1 MIWSERPS
9 SFASASGRH
18 LRFSASGWNKEGDND
33 PSRWMQE
40 GEAMPGSQCSV
51 DFKSLDF
58 STLRDMCPPSETVDI
73 TCCLPLA
80 RIVSGLPL
88 DPSIMSETCRNDFF
102 QALSEAG
109 FDPNQLLG
117 VCMPHLAPLVQTG
130 KAFSTK
136 SLPSLPIAGGVSATQ
151 VANTAAKAYAKLV
164 NPAEGSL
171 ETEGGGGSGSDVV
184 SVLRKTAKKAYTK
197 LGNTAPASLDIIAGL
212 RGSEGG
218 PDVVGR
224 LGKIVKKVYTALGS
238 TALASS
244 SLNIEGGSHSGSSDV
259 AVSSSESGQQVDG
272 GESSLEQG
280 LVSSEASPFIGSH
293 EGSELS
299 QTAPLSSSYDEAAL
313 SSLYEDVLQAS
324 LGSFASDY
332 IASSE
337 SSQGGDSKDGDLA
350 SGSGTLY
357 APSSQSG
364 QHGGS
369 EKKSTEMGAPASE
382 APLSGSH
389 DSESDKL
396 KPLPKSSGESA
407 PSSSPSSASG
417 QNSSPP
423 SSASG
428 QHGVS
433 AEKSTKGGAPAS
445 EAPLSGSDDS
455 ESDKSKP
462 LPKPSD
468 KPAASEPSHT
478 ESGNNAPSSE
488 SGKQGDGK
496 GTPSKGASASQAH
509 DSVSADVSA
518 P

>member
-18 LRFSASGWNKEGDND
+18 LRFSGSGWNQEGDND
-33 PSRWMQE
+33 RSRWMQE
-40 GEAMPGSQCSV
+40 GEVMPGSQCSV

-73 TCCLPLA
+73 ICCLPLA

-102 QALSEAG
+102 QALTEAG

-136 SLPSLPIAGGVSATQ
+136 SLPSLPIAGGVSATE

-164 NPAEGSL
+164 NPAQGSL

-184 SVLRKTAKKAYTK
+184 SVLRKTAKKAYTE
-197 LGNTAPASLDIIAGL
+197 LGNAAPASFIAGL

-218 PDVVGR
+218 PDVVGKLGR

-244 SLNIEGGSHSGSSDV
+244 SLNIEGGSQSGSSDV

-272 GESSLEQG
+272 EKSSLEQG
-280 LVSSEASPFIGSH
+280 LVSSEAPHSIGSD
-293 EGSELS
+293 EWSELS

-462 LPKPSD
+462 LPKSSGES
-468 KPAASEPSHT
+468 AASEASQT
-478 ESGNNAPSSE
+478 ESGTNAPSSE
-488 SGKQGDGK
+488 FGKQGDGK
-496 GTPSKGASASQAH
+496 GTSSKGAPASQAH
-509 DSVSADVSA
+509 DSGI
-518 P
+518 